1 LGSSQQRFVTD
12 EAHGKK
18 IYGGV
23 MNKISIIG
31 AGMTGATT
39 AHWLAER
46 ELADLV
52 LVDVVEGMPQGK
64 SLDMFE
70 AMPIIGKDVKIF
82 GTNDYAATKGSDI
95 IIITAG
101 LPRKPGMSRD
111 DLLSA
116 NAEIVGKA
124 ATETIAHSPD
134 AIYVILTNPLDTM
147 AYLTMKRLGLPR
159 ERVVGQAGILD
170 SARMRAFVALE
181 TGVSVENIDCYV
193 LGGHGDEMVPLTRHS
208 NIAGIPLKEYLPA
221 DKLAAIVAR
230 TRKGGGEIVNLLKTG
245 SAYYAPSVACA
256 QMAEAIL
263 KNKHLIVPCAAYMN
277 GEYGLND
284 MFFGVPVMLGRAGV
298 EKIIEY
304 KLDDEEKA
312 MFDKSAA
319 AVKETHEALKKLVTL

>member
-1 LGSSQQRFVTD
+1 
-12 EAHGKK
+12 
-18 IYGGV
+18 
-23 MNKISIIG
+23 MNKISVVG

-64 SLDMFE
+64 ALDMVE
-70 AMPIIGKDVKIF
+70 AMPIIGRDVRIT
-82 GTNDYAATKGSDI
+82 GANDYAATRDSDI

-116 NAEIVGKA
+116 NAEIVGTA
-124 ATETIAHSPD
+124 ATETLKHSPA
-134 AIYVILTNPLDTM
+134 AIYIVLTNPLDTM
-147 AYLTMKRLGLPR
+147 AYLTMKKTGLPR
-159 ERVVGQAGILD
+159 ERVIGQAGILD
-170 SARMRAFVALE
+170 SARMRAFVAME

-208 NIAGIPLKEYLPA
+208 NIAGISLKDYLPA
-221 DKLAAIVAR
+221 DKLEAIVAR

-245 SAYYAPSVACA
+245 SAFYAPSAACA

-263 KNKHLIVPCAAYMN
+263 KNKHLIVPCAAYMD
-277 GEYGLND
+277 GEYGLKD
-284 MFFGVPVMLGRAGV
+284 MFFGVTVMLGHTGM

-304 KLDDEEKA
+304 NLDNDEKA

-319 AVKETHEALKKLVTL
+319 AVKETHEALKNLVKF

>member
-1 LGSSQQRFVTD
+1 
-12 EAHGKK
+12 
-18 IYGGV
+18 

-70 AMPIIGKDVKIF
+70 AMPIIGKDVEIV
-82 GTNDYAATKGSDI
+82 GANDYAATKGSDI

-124 ATETIAHSPD
+124 ATETLAHSPD
-134 AIYVILTNPLDTM
+134 AIYIVLTNPLDTM
-147 AYLTMKRLGLPR
+147 AYLTMKKTGLPR

-170 SARMRAFVALE
+170 SARMRAFVAME

-208 NIAGIPLKEYLPA
+208 NIAGIPLRDYLPA
-221 DKLAAIVAR
+221 DKLAAIVNR

-284 MFFGVPVMLGRAGV
+284 MFFGVPAMLGNNGL

-304 KLDDEEKA
+304 KLDEDEKA

>member
-1 LGSSQQRFVTD
+1 
-12 EAHGKK
+12 
-18 IYGGV
+18 
-23 MNKISIIG
+23 
-31 AGMTGATT
+31 
-39 AHWLAER
+39 
-46 ELADLV
+46 
-52 LVDVVEGMPQGK
+52 
-64 SLDMFE
+64 
-70 AMPIIGKDVKIF
+70 
-82 GTNDYAATKGSDI
+82 
-95 IIITAG
+95 
-101 LPRKPGMSRD
+101 MSRD

-124 ATETIAHSPD
+124 ATETLAHSPD
-134 AIYVILTNPLDTM
+134 AIYIVLTNPLDTM
-147 AYLTMKRLGLPR
+147 AYLTMKKTALPR

-170 SARMRAFVALE
+170 SARMRAFVAME

-221 DKLAAIVAR
+221 DKLDAIVAR

-263 KNKHLIVPCAAYMN
+263 KNKHLIVPCAAYMD

-284 MFFGVPVMLGRAGV
+284 MFFGVPVMLGRAGM
-298 EKIIEY
+298 EKILEY
-304 KLDDEEKA
+304 KLDEEEKA

-319 AVKETHEALKKLVTL
+319 AVKETHEALRKLVTL